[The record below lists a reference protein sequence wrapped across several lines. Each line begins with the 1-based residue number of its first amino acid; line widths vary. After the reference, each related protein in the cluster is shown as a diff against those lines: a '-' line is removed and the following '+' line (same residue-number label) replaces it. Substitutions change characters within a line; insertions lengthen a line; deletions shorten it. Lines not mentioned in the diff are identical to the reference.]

1 MLNSLLHIPKT
12 QGNFNCAG
20 SFATILLSCLEDN
33 GYQVKT
39 LKKHSKFED
48 LLIVTKN
55 GRTQS
60 IIIGDESACKILKRL
75 DSQKEKNSNKKYL
88 SDLDDQQL
96 ISVYKFQQAAG
107 PESTPKQKTFL
118 KHALE
123 ELKKRHLS
131 IPS

>member
-39 LKKHSKFED
+39 LKKHNKFED

-60 IIIGDESACKILKRL
+60 IIIGDISASKIIECLENK
-75 DSQKEKNSNKKYL
+75 KEKNSNKKYL
-88 SDLDDQQL
+88 SGLDDQQL
-96 ISVYKFQQAAG
+96 ISVYRFQLAAG
-107 PESTPKQKTFL
+107 HDSTPKQKPFL
-118 KHALE
+118 KLALE
-123 ELKKRHLS
+123 ELKSRHLS
-131 IPS
+131 IP

>member
-1 MLNSLLHIPKT
+1 MAVYSHSVDISSNNPKTKENMMLNSLLHIPKT

-75 DSQKEKNSNKKYL
+75 DSQKTV
-88 SDLDDQQL
+88 
-96 ISVYKFQQAAG
+96 IS
-107 PESTPKQKTFL
+107 
-118 KHALE
+118 
-123 ELKKRHLS
+123 
-131 IPS
+131 